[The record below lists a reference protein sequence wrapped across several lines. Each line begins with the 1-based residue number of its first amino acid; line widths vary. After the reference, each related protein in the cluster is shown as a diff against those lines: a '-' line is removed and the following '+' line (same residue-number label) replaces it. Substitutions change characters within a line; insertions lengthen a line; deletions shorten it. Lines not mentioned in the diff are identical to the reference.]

1 MTDKHNDNID
11 FIGKVAHFPTDTK
24 ASKAYNFLEN
34 IRINK
39 NKVWY
44 LLIEKQDNEL
54 QMLKYNIKS
63 GVKLSQFSYELKQ
76 FYLDKFKSQ
85 PKLHKIIESLEIYG
99 EDKFVV
105 IKNIPSVKISGKKL
119 ITRITEDMIKLL
131 SQ

>member
-1 MTDKHNDNID
+1 MTNNKNENID
-11 FIGKVAHFPTDTK
+11 FIGKVAHFPHDVK

-54 QMLKYNIKS
+54 QMLKYNIKT

-76 FYLDKFKSQ
+76 FYLNKFKNQ

-105 IKNIPSVKISGKKL
+105 IKNIPNVEIAGKKL

-131 SQ
+131 SK